1 MKKKISFAL
10 ALAMVLSLAACN
22 NSNET
27 TTETTNAVAETT
39 ASAEEN
45 AETTAAPDT
54 TEAAETTAAPV
65 EAEAITAE
73 PLVYLGFENTDG
85 IKAVEQ
91 SEDIGSLTGANLG
104 IVDSEHPILIAEG
117 QGAVGNALYL
127 DGKYGVD
134 FDMKQTDESYTVSFW
149 YNADRVS
156 IYGPV
161 LQIGRNI
168 GMSNAD
174 ATVTWL
180 NVTKTDWGANS
191 ADIFPVVWNRN
202 SSIGTE
208 VSADG
213 VWPWIYAMDDTEH
226 GKREWCLLTVVADG
240 NRYVADDGMERVGT
254 KLYLNGELK
263 WEANAENMYYQGLS
277 PEILTGDG
285 IEGHIGINYWDTTF
299 KGFIDE
305 LYIYDEALTDGQ
317 VKTLFE
323 QGNPPAEPVAPE
335 SAGAAEAEPEALA
348 AAPVNASAID
358 VLGTPDR
365 ELGFWSDTTAGYE
378 LADGGKVTFKLN
390 NYSNGEANYKNFVLA
405 LTNTAVTTDKVASAD
420 NFEGYMEYA
429 VLRADAYGW
438 PRVEDGASADVAPE
452 LSFETSWTDW
462 NAWLK
467 LMTNAGV
474 TVVME
479 RSGDAITVN
488 YTFEELSTGET
499 MTETANVKIKA
510 QDTTAPVY
518 VHFTGEGAYI
528 ELLSVE

>member
-1 MKKKISFAL
+1 MKKKLSFAL
-10 ALAMVLSLAACN
+10 ALAMVVSLTACGN
-22 NSNET
+22 T
-27 TTETTNAVAETT
+27 AEP
-39 ASAEEN
+39 AAEEG
-45 AETTAAPDT
+45 T
-54 TEAAETTAAPV
+54 AAETTAAAQETAAEVTEAAAETTETTPAPV
-65 EAEAITAE
+65 EAEPIDAE
-73 PLVYLGFENTDG
+73 PLVYLGFENADG
-85 IKAVEQ
+85 LKAVEQ
-91 SEDIGSLTGANLG
+91 SEDIGSLTGANFG
-104 IVDSEHPILIAEG
+104 IVESAHPILIAEG

-134 FDMKQTDESYTVSFW
+134 FDMKQTDESYTFSFW

-161 LQIGRNI
+161 VQIGRNI
-168 GMSNAD
+168 GMANTD
-174 ATVTWL
+174 AAVTWL
-180 NVTKTDWGANS
+180 NVTKTDWGTNS

-208 VSADG
+208 VTADG

-226 GKREWCLLTVVADG
+226 GKREWCLVTVVADG

-254 KLYLNGELK
+254 KFYLDGELK

-285 IEGHIGINYWDTTF
+285 LEGHIGINYWDTVF

-317 VKTLFE
+317 VKTLFD

-335 SAGAAEAEPEALA
+335 ASAAEAEAEPEALP
-348 AAPVNASAID
+348 AAPVDESAID

-378 LADGGKVTFKLN
+378 LADGGKLNLKLN

-429 VLRADAYGW
+429 VIRADAYGW
-438 PRVEDGASADVAPE
+438 PRVEDGASEETAPE

-462 NAWLK
+462 TEWLK
-467 LMTNAGV
+467 LMTNAVV
-474 TVVME
+474 TVNME

-488 YTFEELSTGET
+488 YTFEDIATGAT
-499 MTETANVKIKA
+499 MTETANVKIKIA
-510 QDTTAPVY
+510 DTTAPVY
-518 VHFTGEGAYI
+518 VHVTGEGAYI